1 VTRDYL
7 DDAAS
12 SIMGAVGAVRAHWHV
27 GTTIRSWGTG
37 VWVSTTPSLATVNA
51 SSIGAG
57 PTSFG

>member
-12 SIMGAVGAVRAHWHV
+12 SIIGAGGVVRAHWHV
-27 GTTIRSWGTG
+27 GRTIRSVMSG

-51 SSIGAG
+51 SSIGAA

>member
-1 VTRDYL
+1 VTRNYL
-7 DDAAS
+7 DDRAAS
-12 SIMGAVGAVRAHWHV
+12 IIGAGGVVRAHWHV

-51 SSIGAG
+51 SSIGAA